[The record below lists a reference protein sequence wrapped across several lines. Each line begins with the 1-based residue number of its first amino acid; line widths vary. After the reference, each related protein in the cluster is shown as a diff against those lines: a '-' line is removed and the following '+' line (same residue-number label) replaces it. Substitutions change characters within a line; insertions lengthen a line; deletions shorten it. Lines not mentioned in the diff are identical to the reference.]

1 MKIDI
6 PNIEEN
12 GATNFTTPY
21 VTRFA
26 KEEYFNSIED
36 AINCIKNEYFEDD
49 SDYTLNQKILK
60 INEAID
66 NIEKSILN
74 NKIIG
79 FLYNDYKHN
88 INYKSILNNMN
99 DIMKAKYEI
108 ELQQLIDIHKSNLTQ
123 KNNFIKNNKDEIILQ
138 LNLIKQNY
146 FDIIKNKKKE
156 YLRNWHEKNKK
167 LLEIQ
172 KHKNLTEEEKYIN
185 LKKSKKKY
193 YQKKCDEKILLE
205 KMVHNNFIKDGFELI
220 IEKKELTQK
229 EINRKAANKKYYEK
243 KKHNII

>member
-1 MKIDI
+1 MKINI
-6 PNIEEN
+6 PNIEQN
-12 GATNFTTPY
+12 GATNFTIPY
-21 VTRFA
+21 VTRSA
-26 KEEYFNSIED
+26 TEEYFNSIED

-79 FLYNDYKHN
+79 FLYNDHKHN

-146 FDIIKNKKKE
+146 FGIIKNKKKE

-172 KHKNLTEEEKYIN
+172 KHEKLTEEEKYIN
-185 LKKSKKKY
+185 LRESKKKY
-193 YQKKCDEKILLE
+193 YQKKCDEKILFE
-205 KMVHNNFIKDGFELI
+205 KMVHDNFIKDGFELI

>member
-21 VTRFA
+21 VSRSA
-26 KEEYFNSIED
+26 KEEYFNSVED

-49 SDYTLNQKILK
+49 SDDTLNQKILN

-74 NKIIG
+74 NKIIK
-79 FLYNDYKHN
+79 FLYDDHKHN

-99 DIMKAKYEI
+99 DGMKAKYEI
-108 ELQQLIDIHKSNLTQ
+108 ELQQLIDIHKSNVTQ
-123 KNNFIKNNKDEIILQ
+123 KNKFIKNNKDEIILQ

-146 FDIIKNKKKE
+146 FDIIKNKKK
-156 YLRNWHEKNKK
+156 KNIYETGTKK
-167 LLEIQ
+167 I
-172 KHKNLTEEEKYIN
+172 KNY
-185 LKKSKKKY
+185 
-193 YQKKCDEKILLE
+193 
-205 KMVHNNFIKDGFELI
+205 
-220 IEKKELTQK
+220 
-229 EINRKAANKKYYEK
+229 
-243 KKHNII
+243 